1 VFALVTVV
9 VCALLLGPGRPV
21 SAGALDARTDSRDD
35 SRDAWG
41 TASVSHTDSAGAAP
55 SGLDARSVERFARL
69 ALDCVHTE
77 YPNKI
82 SHVLRGDEDV
92 RPPRELTPAFYGCY
106 DWHSAVHGHWLLAR
120 LARRFPQGSFAADAR
135 QALAQSLTP
144 EHIAAEV
151 EYLAAEGRKTFER
164 PYGLAWLL
172 QLAAE
177 LAEWDDPEARRWSE
191 ILAPLESAAAQR
203 FADWLPKL
211 SHAIRTGEHSQTAF
225 AFGLVLD
232 WARRRERAE
241 MERLLVETS
250 RALYLADR
258 DCPLA
263 YEPSGQDFLS
273 PCLAEADL
281 VRRLLPPPAFAA
293 WLGRFLPGIPLSGAE
308 GAGDGEVE
316 GWLEPAVVTDPTDG
330 KLVHLDGLNLSRA
343 WMLEGLVAGLP
354 EGDPRRPALRA
365 TARRHRES
373 GLASITGEHYEGGH
387 WLGSFAVYL
396 VTGRGLPL
404 EP

>member
-1 VFALVTVV
+1 MSVPVFTLLTVV
-9 VCALLLGPGRPV
+9 VCALLLGPGRP
-21 SAGALDARTDSRDD
+21 AGAGVLDARPDSP
-35 SRDAWG
+35 G
-41 TASVSHTDSAGAAP
+41 TATATGTATDTAPAADVA
-55 SGLDARSVERFARL
+55 SGLDARSAERFARL

-92 RPPRELTPAFYGCY
+92 RPPRDLTPAFYGCY

-120 LARRFPQGSFAADAR
+120 LARKLPQASFAADAR

-151 EYLAAEGRKTFER
+151 EYLTAEGRKTFER

-191 ILAPLESAAAQR
+191 ILAPLEAAAAQR
-203 FADWLPKL
+203 FAVWLPKL

-225 AFGLVLD
+225 AFGLALD
-232 WARRRERAE
+232 WARRRERKE

-250 RALYLADR
+250 RTLYLADR

-293 WLGRFLPGIPLSGAE
+293 WLGRFLPGIPLSGGE
-308 GAGDGEVE
+308 GAGDDV
-316 GWLEPAVVTDPTDG
+316 WLEPAVVTDPTDG

-343 WMLEGLVAGLP
+343 WMLEGIVVGLP
-354 EGDPRRPALRA
+354 EGDPRRPTLQE
-365 TARRHRES
+365 TARHHRES
-373 GLASITGEHYEGGH
+373 GLASVTGQHYEGGH
-387 WLGSFAVYL
+387 WLGSFAAYL